1 MELTDVLCILNLAG
15 LAAVAVLLVLLLRR
29 RTDGVSAEELHK
41 TEEKLTESLRRE
53 TAEAEGALR
62 REMADSRRETSTAVQ
77 TSVSELGKSLRES
90 QKDSAEAQRQQ
101 LAGMEATLDKR
112 VNALTDALS
121 TQIAAMTDALDKQVK
136 TLTDTLN
143 KQVKDMSDTLDRR
156 VSALKDSVGQ
166 QMTTLTGAQNRQ
178 MDALSEG
185 QKIRL
190 EEVRKQV
197 SLMAENSTAAQ
208 EQMRKTLEEQL
219 SALRTQ
225 NTQQLEKMRETVDEK
240 LQKTLDER
248 ISQSFKLVNDR
259 LGEVYQGL
267 GEMKTLAVGVGDL
280 KKVLSGVK
288 TRGIVGEVQLG
299 SIIEDMLTPDQYA
312 KNIVTRKGS
321 RDPVEYAVKLPGTAD
336 EPVYLPVDAKFPGD
350 TYAHLMDAYE
360 SGDADAVKAAQAQ
373 LTEIIRRE
381 AKDIHDKYI
390 DVPRTT
396 EFGILFL
403 PTEGLYAEAVRLE
416 LPEKLR
422 KDYQI
427 SVTGP
432 TTLAALLNSLR
443 LGFRTLAVQKKSAEV
458 WQVLGAVKTEFEK
471 FGDALKTAQDR
482 IQKAGEDL
490 DKLVGTRTKQINRR
504 LKDVEKATEEEALT
518 LLPEGAPID
527 GDDS

>member
-143 KQVKDMSDTLDRR
+143 KQVG
-156 VSALKDSVGQ
+156 ALKDSVGQ
-166 QMTTLTGAQNRQ
+166 QMTTLTEAQNRQ
-178 MDALSEG
+178 MDALSDG

-190 EEVRKQV
+190 EEVGKQV
-197 SLMAENSTAAQ
+197 SLMAQNSTAAQ
-208 EQMRKTLEEQL
+208 EQMRQTLEAQL

-299 SIIEDMLTPDQYA
+299 AIIEDMLTPDQYA

-350 TYAHLMDAYE
+350 TYARLMDAYE

-390 DVPRTT
+390 DVPHTT

-458 WQVLGAVKTEFEK
+458 WQVLGAVKTEFAK
-471 FGDALKTAQDR
+471 FGDALKTAQER

>member
-53 TAEAEGALR
+53 TAEAEGTLR

-143 KQVKDMSDTLDRR
+143 KQVG
-156 VSALKDSVGQ
+156 ALKDSVGQ
-166 QMTTLTGAQNRQ
+166 QMTTLTEAQNRQ
-178 MDALSEG
+178 MDALSDG

-197 SLMAENSTAAQ
+197 SLMAQNSTAAQ

-299 SIIEDMLTPDQYA
+299 AIIEDMLTPDQYA

-350 TYAHLMDAYE
+350 TYARLMDAYE

-458 WQVLGAVKTEFEK
+458 WQVLGAVKTEFGK